1 MTFTKFDIYYNS
13 IIGSY
18 SDYSMFNY
26 ADLEDT
32 ELQKLSAQ
40 GDRLAEEQLVSK
52 YMRLVRICARPLF
65 LAGGDSEDLIQE
77 GMFGLL
83 SAVRQFDPEHNT
95 SFKTFAEC
103 CICNRLKSAVKSAS
117 SLKHIPL
124 NDGVP
129 LDSILSDESQ
139 TPMSAYAEFFQKS
152 PEEQV
157 LARENRKY
165 TEELYLSLLK
175 VLSKFEREALIHYL
189 SGLSYKEIAR
199 VTSKSVKAVDNAIQ
213 RIRRKTA
220 RLLKSGDIS
229 DS

>member
-1 MTFTKFDIYYNS
+1 MTFTKNDIYYNG

-18 SDYSMFNY
+18 SDFPMFNY

-83 SAVRQFDPEHNT
+83 SAVRQYDPEQNA

-103 CICNRLKSAVKSAS
+103 CIYNRMKSAVKSAS

-139 TPMSAYAEFFQKS
+139 TPMSAYAESFQKS

-157 LARENRKY
+157 LARENKKY
-165 TEELYLSLLK
+165 TEELYLSLLN
-175 VLSKFEREALIHYL
+175 VLSRFEKEVLTHYL
-189 SGLSYKEIAR
+189 SGLSYKEIAK
-199 VTSKSVKAVDNAIQ
+199 VTAKSAKAVDNAIQ

-220 RLLKSGDIS
+220 QLLKSGDIS

>member
-1 MTFTKFDIYYNS
+1 
-13 IIGSY
+13 
-18 SDYSMFNY
+18 MFNY
-26 ADLEDT
+26 ADLEDN

-65 LAGGDSEDLIQE
+65 LSGGDSEDLIQE

-83 SAVRQFDPEHNT
+83 SAIRQFDHEHNT

-103 CICNRLKSAVKSAS
+103 CIYNRLKSAVKSAS

-124 NDGVP
+124 NDGVS

-139 TPMSAYAEFFQKS
+139 TPMSAYAESFQKS

-157 LARENRKY
+157 LARENNKY
-165 TEELYLSLLK
+165 TEELYLSLLN
-175 VLSKFEREALIHYL
+175 VLSKFEKEVLSYYL

-199 VTSKSVKAVDNAIQ
+199 ATSKDEKAVDNAIQ